1 MAQDRLEG
9 RNLIPSA
16 TGPAGPIPHPAYCTP
31 QCYAKGK
38 RKLSGSCKC
47 KGCRGGAHGRGKK
60 YAFDHGYTQ
69 LFRSGIVEY
78 AFSHF
83 YGPPIGFH
91 SDLIKGQEV
100 EQAIVHCY
108 EDGIGRFRREG
119 RTGILYVAFSMAGIQ
134 DKQIF
139 SVSRIWYPRESG
151 IRENTFTSP
160 EVMVDLS
167 EVEERPYP
175 RTLRPLVDT
184 FWQLDGREGTPFT
197 PNEEWNPFGG
207 YD

>member
-1 MAQDRLEG
+1 
-9 RNLIPSA
+9 
-16 TGPAGPIPHPAYCTP
+16 
-31 QCYAKGK
+31 
-38 RKLSGSCKC
+38 
-47 KGCRGGAHGRGKK
+47 
-60 YAFDHGYTQ
+60 
-69 LFRSGIVEY
+69 
-78 AFSHF
+78 
-83 YGPPIGFH
+83 
-91 SDLIKGQEV
+91 
-100 EQAIVHCY
+100 
-108 EDGIGRFRREG
+108 
-119 RTGILYVAFSMAGIQ
+119 MAGIQ